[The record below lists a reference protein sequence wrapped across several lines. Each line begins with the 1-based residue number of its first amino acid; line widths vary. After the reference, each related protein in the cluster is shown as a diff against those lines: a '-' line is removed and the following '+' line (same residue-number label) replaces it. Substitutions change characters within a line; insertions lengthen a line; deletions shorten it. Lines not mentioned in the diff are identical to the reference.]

1 GAPLCSPA
9 RAALM
14 TGRIPSRAGI
24 YNWIP
29 MMSPMHLRENETTIA
44 GWLQAS
50 GYATALVGK
59 WHLNGMFNLP
69 GQPQPGDHGFD
80 HWFSV
85 QNNALPN
92 HHQPYNFVR
101 NGIPQGPIEGYAADI
116 VADEALRWLE
126 DGRDRS
132 KPFFLYVAF

>member
-1 GAPLCSPA
+1 
-9 RAALM
+9 
-14 TGRIPSRAGI
+14 
-24 YNWIP
+24 
-29 MMSPMHLRENETTIA
+29 
-44 GWLQAS
+44 
-50 GYATALVGK
+50 
-59 WHLNGMFNLP
+59 NGMFNLP

-132 KPFFLYVAF
+132 KPFFLYVAFNEPHEPIATAPRHEALYRERHPDDPSRVAYYGNVTQMDEALGRILRALESQGLA